1 MAATI
6 KDVAKAA
13 GVSISTVSYALSG
26 KRPIGEKTRRSIEA
40 AIAELGYAPNA
51 GARALAGR
59 RTYILA
65 VTEPLRPDTYE
76 PAHMAFILATA
87 RAARQFDYD
96 ILLLTQEEA
105 VEGLERVA
113 NSRIVDGIIVL
124 DVLNDDERTDLVRK
138 LGVPAT
144 LIGMPGDTTG
154 LTCVDLDFD
163 AAAGMAVDRFVDGG
177 AKKIGLLGHA
187 EAVYSRG
194 SNFPVRVRDG
204 FIRRAERRGAEVRFA
219 TAEPGA
225 SGLAAA
231 IDKLLGENR
240 DLDGLAMHCDDQTQ
254 ARVLELLLARGYE
267 IPRDLSVI
275 SVASTFDT
283 STFSPPLDVIPLIPE
298 ESCTRAVELII
309 EEINGSRQKHLEL
322 LAPTYI
328 ERGST
333 RAVGI

>member
-40 AIAELGYAPNA
+40 AIAELGYTPNA

-124 DVLNDDERTDLVRK
+124 DVLNDDERADLVRK
-138 LGVPAT
+138 LRVPADRKST
-144 LIGMPGDTTG
+144 RLNSSHVATSYAVFCLKKKSPTTG
-154 LTCVDLDFD
+154 EYNHDPQFHLSSGPLGSITRAARMTYAYARNCAPTCR
-163 AAAGMAVDRFVDGG
+163 ASA
-177 AKKIGLLGHA
+177 LLQPYDTL
-187 EAVYSRG
+187 V
-194 SNFPVRVRDG
+194 
-204 FIRRAERRGAEVRFA
+204 
-219 TAEPGA
+219 AEP
-225 SGLAAA
+225 
-231 IDKLLGENR
+231 ID
-240 DLDGLAMHCDDQTQ
+240 
-254 ARVLELLLARGYE
+254 
-267 IPRDLSVI
+267 
-275 SVASTFDT
+275 
-283 STFSPPLDVIPLIPE
+283 
-298 ESCTRAVELII
+298 
-309 EEINGSRQKHLEL
+309 
-322 LAPTYI
+322 
-328 ERGST
+328 
-333 RAVGI
+333 

>member
-1 MAATI
+1 MTVTI

-65 VTEPLRPDTYE
+65 VTEPLRPDTYV

-87 RAARQFDYD
+87 QAARQFDYD

-105 VEGLERVA
+105 VEGLERVT

-124 DVLNDDERTDLVRK
+124 DVLRDDERADLVRK
-138 LGVPAT
+138 LRVPAAFVG
-144 LIGMPGDTTG
+144 LPEDTEG
-154 LTCVDLDFD
+154 LSCVDLDFD
-163 AAAGMAVDRFVDGG
+163 AAAAMAVDRLVAGG
-177 AKKIGLLGHA
+177 ARTIGLFGHA
-187 EAVYSRG
+187 DGIYARG
-194 SNFPVRVRDG
+194 SNFPLRVREG
-204 FIRRAERRGAEVRFA
+204 FMRRAEELGVEARFVPSENGPEN
-219 TAEPGA
+219 TARALEELIGA
-225 SGLAAA
+225 SG
-231 IDKLLGENR
+231 
-240 DLDGLAMHCDDQTQ
+240 DLTGLAMHCDDQAQ
-254 ARVLELLLARGYE
+254 ARLLELLLARGYR
-267 IPRDLSVI
+267 IPEDISVI

-283 STFSPPLDVIPLIPE
+283 SSFTPPLDVIPLIPE
-298 ESCTRAVELII
+298 ATCIRAVELAI
-309 EEINGSRQKHLEL
+309 EQINGTREYRTEL
-322 LAPTYI
+322 VAPTYI

-333 RAVGI
+333 RTPKV